1 MTSYTDMPPSYL
13 THWPDMTLVKRERW
27 TPLAHESGLV
37 SAPSQFIPPT
47 QYHHHRKDFDRS
59 TQYPQSSHPP
69 LITKIKKPRLSRSE
83 RKLLQHPYSRKIS
96 VPQKL
101 RSLFDHDLEHHIFTP
116 AELELI
122 TKTKRRGIYV
132 SSLERHIDTLHA
144 QLEEYV
150 STLQCH
156 VPGALTIHPEVI
168 IGNILPTKFRDTKR
182 FMYKQASH
190 MRPNDQEAYQS
201 MIAALEI
208 ECSVRRSK
216 IAEMTVA
223 IEKLKALLARQC
235 FRNFNATQAA

>member
-1 MTSYTDMPPSYL
+1 MTSSTDTPPSYL
-13 THWPDMTLVKRERW
+13 THWPDMTLVRRERW
-27 TPLAHESGLV
+27 TPLAHEPGLV
-37 SAPSQFIPPT
+37 SAPNQFIPPT
-47 QYHHHRKDFDRS
+47 QYHHHRKDFDHS

-144 QLEEYV
+144 QLEESDHWEYP
-150 STLQCH
+150 THEIQRYKEIH
-156 VPGALTIHPEVI
+156 V
-168 IGNILPTKFRDTKR
+168 
-182 FMYKQASH
+182 QASKV
-190 MRPNDQEAYQS
+190 S
-201 MIAALEI
+201 
-208 ECSVRRSK
+208 
-216 IAEMTVA
+216 
-223 IEKLKALLARQC
+223 
-235 FRNFNATQAA
+235 NASHQPQAPK